1 MSSLWQFREAM
12 KDEVKKQFVPVLLFV
27 LLGGLVGLGAAKWMD
42 HQKKMASQS
51 KARQKVE
58 ALYDI
63 ALASA
68 AGNFG
73 YANAQ
78 LVNAK
83 NDKPPQFLFN
93 QTQRYVQIAQAF
105 EDAESKAATGDLEGA
120 IATLQGLSLE
130 DIWQEPLSSFKQKRS
145 QRLHNW
151 KRQRFVLAQEAFVL
165 ALERGDESE
174 AKKHL
179 ETLGSSPGEDVNLA
193 PMKKQLETLLEPA
206 APEPAVKRAEPVTRP
221 KRKAGPQKVSPKYLS
236 DPQAQAQFIGA
247 LEEFRQ
253 GSDGQACEK
262 LKTLV
267 EKARPKSVWWEKAQS
282 FLKRKCD

>member
-1 MSSLWQFREAM
+1 M
-12 KDEVKKQFVPVLLFV
+12 KEEIKKQFVPVLLFV
-27 LLGGLVGLGAAKWMD
+27 LLGGMVGLAAAKWMA
-42 HQKKMASQS
+42 HQKKLASENKS
-51 KARQKVE
+51 REKIE

-78 LVNAK
+78 LKSIELTN
-83 NDKPPQFLFN
+83 PSQFLLK
-93 QTQRYVQIAQAF
+93 QTQRYVQIAQVF
-105 EDAESKAATGDLEGA
+105 EAAESNAAAGNLDEA
-120 IATLQGLSLE
+120 IAGLQALNLD

-145 QRLHNW
+145 QRLQNW

-165 ALERGDESE
+165 ALERGDEAA
-174 AKKHL
+174 AKKYL

-206 APEPAVKRAEPVTRP
+206 PSEAPATNHSPPAQR
-221 KRKAGPQKVSPKYLS
+221 SPKPKPRKIPKNYLS
-236 DPQAQAQFIGA
+236 NSKAQAQFVSA
-247 LEEFRQ
+247 LEDFRQ
-253 GSDGQACEK
+253 GSDEVACQN

-267 EKARPKSVWWEKAQS
+267 DKARPQSVWWEKAQS
-282 FLKRKCD
+282 FLKRKCH

>member
-1 MSSLWQFREAM
+1 M
-12 KDEVKKQFVPVLLFV
+12 
-27 LLGGLVGLGAAKWMD
+27 
-42 HQKKMASQS
+42 
-51 KARQKVE
+51 
-58 ALYDI
+58 
-63 ALASA
+63 
-68 AGNFG
+68 
-73 YANAQ
+73 
-78 LVNAK
+78 
-83 NDKPPQFLFN
+83 
-93 QTQRYVQIAQAF
+93 
-105 EDAESKAATGDLEGA
+105 
-120 IATLQGLSLE
+120 
-130 DIWQEPLSSFKQKRS
+130 
-145 QRLHNW
+145 
-151 KRQRFVLAQEAFVL
+151 L

-193 PMKKQLETLLEPA
+193 PMKKQLETLLEPPN
-206 APEPAVKRAEPVTRP
+206 PEPAAKEAAPVARRKP
-221 KRKAGPQKVSPKYLS
+221 KVRSQKASRNYLS